1 MKKSKKPF
9 SRMKKTAGGLFG
21 RAKGY
26 VKDVGRQADEV
37 MNAEPIDFSAPSPVL
52 AATPAVYEDV
62 LALVK
67 DI

>member
-1 MKKSKKPF
+1 MT
-9 SRMKKTAGGLFG
+9 RLDGT
-21 RAKGY
+21 
-26 VKDVGRQADEV
+26 
-37 MNAEPIDFSAPSPVL
+37 PIDFSAPSPVL